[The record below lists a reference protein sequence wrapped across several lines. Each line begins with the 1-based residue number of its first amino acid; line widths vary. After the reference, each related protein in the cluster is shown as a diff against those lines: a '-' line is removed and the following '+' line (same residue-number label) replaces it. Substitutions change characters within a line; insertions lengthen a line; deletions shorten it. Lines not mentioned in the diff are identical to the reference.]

1 MLNDW
6 WFTGLWGT
14 TASPIEIIWLVLS
27 VLGLIFSSVNC
38 YRAVR
43 TLHYLDMINRNGLLR
58 IAAHTLA
65 LEEGLRVTA
74 LSSATLIGVIA
85 VFFNPGEIGGKI
97 ISWLIV
103 IIILILVLKSYVA
116 MRARGKIIDY
126 EDTKG
131 G

>member
-6 WFTGLWGT
+6 WFTGLWNT

-27 VLGLIFSSVNC
+27 VLGLIFTSINF
-38 YRAVR
+38 YRAMR
-43 TLHYLDMINRNGLLR
+43 TLHYLDMVNRNGLLR

-65 LEEGLRVTA
+65 LEEGLRVIA
-74 LSSATLIGVIA
+74 LSCATLIGVTA
-85 VFFNPGEIGGKI
+85 VFFNPGEVGGKI

-103 IIILILVLKSYVA
+103 GIILILVVKSYVA
-116 MRARGKIIDY
+116 MKARGKIIDY